1 MNNAQSIISSFNL
14 QDKLD
19 PSIWSLKNGKYTMKP
34 NIRRNLLEIA
44 YDFIDSLNVDVV
56 FSDVVMTGSLAN
68 FNWSKYS
75 DVDIH
80 IIVDYNQFPK
90 GSHELYDELFR
101 MKKTIYST
109 KHDITIYNYDVEL
122 YVEDENVPRDTK
134 NVGRFSILND
144 EWLTYPSKNNIKI
157 NVKNIKEKANQW
169 MRIIDGVL
177 ENIQDED
184 IETAKK
190 LIDKYRTKLRKFR
203 QCGLDKGGE
212 YSEENLIFK
221 ILRRNGYLEKLK
233 GGKTKLVDKRLTIKE
248 VTTNIGGDFKT
259 DLENGP
265 KNHGGRALG
274 NWQSDNA
281 WDIFA
286 PAGTIVNSYTNGSVI
301 KVRDTGKNSGKI
313 FGTQVSIRGNDGYPD
328 IFYTHLKNVKLNV
341 GDVVKVGDYIGQISE
356 WIGHDSMTHVH
367 IGLPY
372 GTHLRE
378 LLGKSDKMFSGNKPS
393 DLSNT
398 TKTPTDTD
406 KLDMPK
412 SLTDLT
418 DLSSLE
424 TSSGKH
430 FLDKLN
436 VSDDEYLKMLTSTFK
451 TLTGAK

>member
-1 MNNAQSIISSFNL
+1 MNNVQSIINSFNL

-19 PSIWSLKNGKYTMKP
+19 PNIWSLKNGKYTMKP

-90 GSHELYDELFR
+90 DSRELYDELFR
-101 MKKTIYST
+101 MKKTIYSN

-169 MRIIDGVL
+169 MKIIDGVL
-177 ENIQDED
+177 DNIEDED
-184 IETAKK
+184 IENAKK

-203 QCGLDKGGE
+203 QCGLEKGGE
-212 YSEENLIFK
+212 YSEENLVFK

-233 GGKTKLVDKRLTIKE
+233 GAKNKLVDKRLTIKE
-248 VTTNIGGDFKT
+248 ATTNIGGVFTT
-259 DLENGP
+259 DLESGP
-265 KNHGGRALG
+265 KNHSKRAFG

-286 PAGTIVNSYTNGSVI
+286 PAGTIVNSYTEGVVT
-301 KVRDTGKNSGKI
+301 KVRDTGKNSGKV
-313 FGTQVSIRGNDGYPD
+313 FGTQVSIKGENGYPN
-328 IFYTHLKNVKLNV
+328 IFYTHLKNVKLTK
-341 GDVVKVGDYIGQISE
+341 GQKVKVGDYIGEISE
-356 WIGHDSMTHVH
+356 WVGHDGKTHVH
-367 IGLPY
+367 IGLPR
-372 GTHLRE
+372 GKHLRE
-378 LLGKSDKMFSGNKPS
+378 LLNSISKSKIFSGQKGSSPES
-393 DLSNT
+393 GS
-398 TKTPTDTD
+398 TPY
-406 KLDMPK
+406 M
-412 SLTDLT
+412 
-418 DLSSLE
+418 SSE
-424 TSSGKH
+424 QPNSSGKSPS
-430 FLDKLN
+430 FSKEDLVN
-436 VSDDEYLKMLTSTFK
+436 MLK
-451 TLTGAK
+451 GAFGGFIKP